1 MKEIKNLNF
10 DLLEIVKHF
19 DLSHN
24 ENCEHLF
31 MWLQANYELDDF
43 EQRILNDLYDEV
55 SVSGEYMN
63 EEEIK
68 AKMVSLIFY
77 ASKVTEPKK
86 IGLFY
91 ERAISGTVKNLSLSV
106 ICDCL
111 IAMPRVNAPDVPY
124 FFLQEF
130 KKAKGEKKDPEAQ
143 MLIAMILAQH
153 KNNDN
158 KPIYGG
164 YLLGT
169 GWHFS
174 TLIGNDYCIS
184 RRFEASKKDDLAQI
198 IYIIRKLKALIINR

>member
-31 MWLQANYELDDF
+31 MWLQAKYELDDF

-91 ERAISGTVKNLSLSV
+91 ERAIAGTVKNISLSV

-124 FFLQEF
+124 FFLQEAPTRPSPKGKENF
-130 KKAKGEKKDPEAQ
+130 YKVKKKTP
-143 MLIAMILAQH
+143 
-153 KNNDN
+153 
-158 KPIYGG
+158 
-164 YLLGT
+164 
-169 GWHFS
+169 
-174 TLIGNDYCIS
+174 
-184 RRFEASKKDDLAQI
+184 
-198 IYIIRKLKALIINR
+198 KLKCWSQ